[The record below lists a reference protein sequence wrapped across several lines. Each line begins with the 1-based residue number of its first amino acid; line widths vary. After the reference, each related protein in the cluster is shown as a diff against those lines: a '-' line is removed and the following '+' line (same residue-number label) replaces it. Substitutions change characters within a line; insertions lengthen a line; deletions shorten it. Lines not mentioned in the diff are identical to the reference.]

1 MATITDADGVVR
13 DLDTFKVIGRE
24 KGTST
29 EANILR
35 GGVAP
40 RGAASIPSVVQQL
53 SAGFATS
60 LFYLPD
66 ATVSKVGQSL
76 GLKKEEIPQFVSLF
90 RTDISPK
97 NAPERFARS
106 IGQEAGAGV
115 VFSGILRAVA
125 GTGALAKE
133 LPEGAGFIKR
143 VAKQT
148 LDFIRENPSKAV
160 QLDAAYGGAF
170 GALRQ
175 GYEEVFPDS
184 GIEKDLIPAA
194 ALVAGPMALG
204 KAAGMLPSV
213 AAARVVKRAVPGT
226 PAGAE
231 DAYKQIMAGGA
242 VPAMLTPFTRPI
254 QRALLARGEKQISA
268 MMGEVEKSPE
278 AQQMLARYKEL
289 LDDPRI
295 YEAFETTFAQ
305 RGITG
310 TPGLDIAQQAMDPAL
325 LKAKGEMLDKLS
337 GDMLNQVRA
346 RQLAEKEAFAA
357 AGEALAPAAGREL
370 PVALRGLADEAT
382 AEQTRIADEL
392 EALLGTEIN
401 RVSGSFGKPGDIT
414 GIGSSIRN
422 TIMAANENLFKQ
434 FERTAERMGL
444 RLQYDRDGVR
454 IRTRD
459 DEGKSLYPAVDVT
472 KDIGSI
478 LGRFTLNKELI
489 PVRSPGIVRLLGR
502 YAGAKKPDEEQLF
515 NEFEK
520 IFLANYERRELAKRA
535 SSIEIGYQRMTPER
549 AAQEEQRVLK
559 NIVDQ
564 GKQDL
569 QALIPVIT
577 RFAKTG
583 KLSKADEAILAT
595 RKSSKMELESALEE
609 YRRANPLDIN
619 LPEAVMLMDEAAKFR
634 NGQIKFAEDAMLTR
648 GMNKQTADKAIRL
661 GEQVY
666 KDIEKM
672 TFGAFKTK
680 MGGNWKDFKD
690 MYDDYYSR
698 TFEGFFP
705 LMVAKTRGTAAREFS
720 LPDEAVVAEAFKNS
734 DNVRSLVQ
742 IMRPDQIA
750 KNKELIQRGL
760 MDWVRSKGAV
770 DANTGLVNVARL
782 KKIKADEAA
791 VLKQLPNDIRGV
803 LDDEIRLGEEYA
815 KRVAQVKDRAEIL
828 KDDEFLGLIQKA
840 IRPDADPTEFIVRAV
855 KDPANMRVAVNAMN
869 KDPESIAALRRAVFD
884 FAREGAEGAGS
895 LASFIDTNRK
905 SLSILFDKQH
915 LDDLQKLSDLQTRVF
930 GQKDITGRIRDF
942 SSASQKVKEAFGVSI
957 PGAATYYRD
966 VNAGRVSTEGTVIS
980 LLVRFAAAEDERL
993 YNRLIDKFISDPDFA
1008 RAMLDRR
1015 MAGKPLTSVPGLN
1028 REMGK
1033 LGLYLPAFVR
1043 AGFVAGAAN
1052 VLEEQPT
1059 ELASMPVVE
1068 SSPPRP
1074 MPPAPP
1080 AGAARTMLD
1089 NLGAPPTKGLLGGSA
1104 FPMKPLRPSANISP
1118 TSMPT
1123 YEALFPN
1130 DPISALLKARNQPQN
1145 Q

>member
-24 KGTST
+24 KGTPT

-40 RGAASIPSVVQQL
+40 RGAASITSVVQQL

-90 RTDISPK
+90 RTDITPK

-115 VFSGILRAVA
+115 VFSGILRAIA

-148 LDFIRENPSKAV
+148 LDFIRNNPSKAV

-194 ALVAGPMALG
+194 ALVAGPMAVG

-213 AAARVVKRAVPGT
+213 AAGRAVRGAIPSV

-231 DAYKQIMAGGA
+231 TAYADIMSGGA

-254 QRALLARGEKQISA
+254 QRALLARGEKQIAS
-268 MMGEVEKSPE
+268 MMGDIEKSPE
-278 AQQMLARYKEL
+278 AQQMLAQYKDL
-289 LDDPRI
+289 LNDPRI

-305 RGITG
+305 RGIPG

-346 RQLAEKEAFAA
+346 RQLAEKEAFTA

-370 PVALRGLADEAT
+370 PAALRGLADEAVN
-382 AEQTRIADEL
+382 EQARIADEL
-392 EALLGTEIN
+392 EGLLGTEIN
-401 RVSGSFGKPGDIT
+401 RVSETFGRPGDIT

-422 TIMAANENLFKQ
+422 TIMAANEGFFKQ
-434 FERTAERMGL
+434 FQRYADRLGL
-444 RLQYDRDGVR
+444 RVQYDNTGVPMNARDADGN
-454 IRTRD
+454 
-459 DEGKSLYPAVDVT
+459 SLFPSVDVGPQ
-472 KDIGSI
+472 INNI
-478 LGRFTLNKELI
+478 IGRFKLSK
-489 PVRSPGIVRLLGR
+489 
-502 YAGAKKPDEEQLF
+502 
-515 NEFEK
+515 
-520 IFLANYERRELAKRA
+520 
-535 SSIEIGYQRMTPER
+535 
-549 AAQEEQRVLK
+549 K
-559 NIVDQ
+559 NIVPTQ
-564 GKQDL
+564 TPRIVNLLARYRASKQPSEQEVLGEFKSIVASQMGERGYMADAIVNEIAPIV
-569 QALIPVIT
+569 Q
-577 RFAKTG
+577 
-583 KLSKADEAILAT
+583 KLSRNKALTQDEEIFLRTKGLSPDKIKETYGMAVEAAEAKVVVDL
-595 RKSSKMELESALEE
+595 
-609 YRRANPLDIN
+609 N
-619 LPEAVMLMDEAAKFR
+619 LPEAVQLIDEAAKFR

-648 GMNKQTADKAIRL
+648 GMNKQKANDAIKL

-666 KDIEKM
+666 KDIEDMVFK
-672 TFGAFKTK
+672 AFPQK
-680 MGGNWKDFKD
+680 MGANWDDFSKL
-690 MYDDYYSR
+690 YRDYYSDTYER
-698 TFEGFFP
+698 FFP
-705 LMVAKTRGTAAREFS
+705 LMVSKTRGTAAREFS

-750 KNKELIQRGL
+750 KNKDLIQRGL

-791 VLKQLPNDIRGV
+791 ILKQLPADIRGV

-895 LASFIDTNRK
+895 LASFIDSNRK

-966 VNAGRVSTEGTVIS
+966 VSAGRVSTEGTVIS

-993 YNRLIDKFISDPDFA
+993 YNRLVDKFISDPDFA

-1033 LGLYLPAFVR
+1033 IGLYLPAFVR

-1059 ELASMPVVE
+1059 ELASLPVVE
-1068 SSPPRP
+1068 PSPPRP

-1080 AGAARTMLD
+1080 AGAARAMLN

-1104 FPMKPLRPSANISP
+1104 FPMQPLRPSANISP

>member
-24 KGTST
+24 KGAPT

-90 RTDISPK
+90 RTDITPK

-115 VFSGILRAVA
+115 VFSGILRAIG

-148 LDFIRENPSKAV
+148 LDFIRNNPSKAV

-194 ALVAGPMALG
+194 ALFAGPMAVG
-204 KAAGMLPSV
+204 KAVGMMPSV
-213 AAARVVKRAVPGT
+213 MAARSAKGAFPGT
-226 PAGAE
+226 PPDSGE
-231 DAYKQIMAGGA
+231 AYKQIMAGGA

-254 QRALLARGEKQISA
+254 QRALLARGEKQIAA

-305 RGITG
+305 RGVTG

-346 RQLAEKEAFAA
+346 RQLAEKEAFTA
-357 AGEALAPAAGREL
+357 AGEALTPTAGREL
-370 PVALRGLADEAT
+370 PDALRGLADEAVN
-382 AEQTRIADEL
+382 EQARIADEL
-392 EALLGTEIN
+392 ESLLGTEIN
-401 RVSGSFGKPGDIT
+401 RVSGTFGRPGDIT
-414 GIGSSIRN
+414 GIGSSLRN
-422 TIMAANENLFKQ
+422 TIMAANEGFFKQ
-434 FERTAERMGL
+434 FQRYADRLGL
-444 RLQYDRDGVR
+444 RVQYDNTGVPMNARDADGN
-454 IRTRD
+454 
-459 DEGKSLYPAVDVT
+459 SLFPAVNVGPQ
-472 KDIGSI
+472 INGI
-478 LGRFTLNKELI
+478 IGRF
-489 PVRSPGIVRLLGR
+489 
-502 YAGAKKPDEEQLF
+502 
-515 NEFEK
+515 
-520 IFLANYERRELAKRA
+520 
-535 SSIEIGYQRMTPER
+535 
-549 AAQEEQRVLK
+549 
-559 NIVDQ
+559 
-564 GKQDL
+564 
-569 QALIPVIT
+569 
-577 RFAKTG
+577 
-583 KLSKADEAILAT
+583 KLSKNNIVPTQTPRIVNLLARYRASKQPGEEEILGEFRSIVASQMGERGYMADAIVNDIAPIVQKLSRNKALTQDEEIFLRTKGLSPEKIKETYGMAVDAAEA
-595 RKSSKMELESALEE
+595 
-609 YRRANPLDIN
+609 NVVLDLN
-619 LPEAVMLMDEAAKFR
+619 LPEAVQLIDEAAKFR

-648 GMNKQTADKAIRL
+648 GMSKQKANDAIKL

-666 KDIEKM
+666 KDVEDMVFK
-672 TFGAFKTK
+672 AFPQK
-680 MGGNWKDFKD
+680 MGQNWDEFSKL
-690 MYDDYYSR
+690 YRDYYSDTYER
-698 TFEGFFP
+698 FFP
-705 LMVAKTRGTAAREFS
+705 LMVSKTRGTAASEFS

-742 IMRPDQIA
+742 IMRPDKIA
-750 KNKELIQRGL
+750 KNKDLIQRGL

-782 KKIKADEAA
+782 RKIKADEAA
-791 VLKQLPNDIRGV
+791 ILKQLPANIRGV

-840 IRPDADPTEFIVRAV
+840 IRPDADPTEFIARAV

-942 SSASQKVKEAFGVSI
+942 SSASQKVKQAFGVSI

-993 YNRLIDKFISDPDFA
+993 YNRLVDKFISDPDFA
-1008 RAMLDRR
+1008 RALLDRR

-1028 REMGK
+1028 QEMGK
-1033 LGLYLPAFVR
+1033 IGLYLPAFVR

-1080 AGAARTMLD
+1080 AGAARSMLD
-1089 NLGAPPTKGLLGGSA
+1089 NLSAPPTRGLLGGSA
-1104 FPMKPLRPSANISP
+1104 FPMEPLRPSANISP

-1130 DPISALLKARNQPQN
+1130 DPISALLRARNQPQN